1 MARIIAG
8 SAKGRRIAAP
18 KGDRTR
24 PTTDR
29 VREALFSA
37 LASWFDTTD
46 GDPTEQLAGL
56 SVLDLCAGSG
66 AIALEAAS
74 RGAARVVAVE
84 QDRQTAAL
92 IEANAKDARLRVE
105 VRAARAEQFASAAG
119 EAFDLVFLDPP
130 YDADIV
136 DDVLAALVT
145 HGRLAPRALMVVERS
160 ARGTA
165 PVWPAVFTD
174 VWERG
179 YGETVL
185 YFGATD
191 EIQPTRGE

>member
-8 SAKGRRIAAP
+8 SAKGRRIVAP
-18 KGDRTR
+18 KGDKTR

-46 GDPTEQLAGL
+46 ADPADQLAGL
-56 SVLDLCAGSG
+56 AVLDLCAGSG

-74 RGAARVVAVE
+74 RGARRVVAVE
-84 QDRQTAAL
+84 HDRPTAAV
-92 IEANAKDARLRVE
+92 IESNARDTRLRVE
-105 VRAARAEQFASAAG
+105 VRTGRAEQVVGAPG

-136 DDVLAALVT
+136 DEVLAALVQ
-145 HGRLAPRALMVVERS
+145 HGRLAPRALVVVERS
-160 ARGTA
+160 SRRRA
-165 PVWPAVFTD
+165 PEWPAAFTD

-191 EIQPTRGE
+191 

>member
-8 SAKGRRIAAP
+8 TAKGRRIEAP
-18 KGDRTR
+18 KGSKTR

-37 LASWFDTTD
+37 LASWFDGTD
-46 GDPTEQLAGL
+46 AEPAEQLSGL
-56 SVLDLCAGSG
+56 TVLDLCAGSG

-84 QDRQTAAL
+84 HDRTAAAL
-92 IEANAKDARLRVE
+92 IAANARATGLRVD
-105 VRAARAEQFASAAG
+105 VLTGKAEQFASAPG
-119 EAFDLVFLDPP
+119 EAYDLVFLDPP
-130 YDADIV
+130 YEADIV
-136 DDVLAALVT
+136 DEVLSGLVA
-145 HGRLAPRALMVVERS
+145 GERLAPRALVVVERS
-160 ARGTA
+160 ARGAA
-165 PVWPAVFTD
+165 PRWPSVFTD

-185 YFGATD
+185 HFGAT
-191 EIQPTRGE
+191 E